1 MSDEKILHYYPKN
14 SFSEFVENLNDLRL
28 EGSPK
33 FTLVV
38 GSFTQSHQN
47 ITFLQLYEMLRLY
60 PNQIKTVARGKLDT
74 ASILLFLA
82 GDVRASLR
90 LSVFFLNGSF
100 SLQTKFDEINKEASK
115 KLLIERSQ
123 YTWDL
128 VTKAFQ
134 ERAGISPTKLQTL
147 SKRIGGLKATE
158 VKELGIA
165 TRIENETNYS
175 F

>member
-1 MSDEKILHYYPKN
+1 
-14 SFSEFVENLNDLRL
+14 
-28 EGSPK
+28 
-33 FTLVV
+33 
-38 GSFTQSHQN
+38 
-47 ITFLQLYEMLRLY
+47 MLRLY